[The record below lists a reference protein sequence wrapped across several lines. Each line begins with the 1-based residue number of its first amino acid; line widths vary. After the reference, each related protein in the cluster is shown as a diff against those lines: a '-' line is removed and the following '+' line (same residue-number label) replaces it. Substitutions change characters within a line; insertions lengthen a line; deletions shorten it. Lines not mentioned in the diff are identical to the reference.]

1 MIFYYN
7 SSSAALTNPSS
18 GSPAHSVILIHQI
31 HVAGGASRSATMV
44 VVFAVYLCCVFWSR
58 LAIMVAA
65 ATAMVTAAAATA
77 AAAAAAAAV
86 AMAEAEKATAA
97 FCRGDDSDERRR

>member
-1 MIFYYN
+1 MSDYIKIREVNRNKLITTLIYDFYYN

-44 VVFAVYLCCVFWSR
+44 VVFAVCLCCVFWSR
-58 LAIMVAA
+58 LVV
-65 ATAMVTAAAATA
+65 VTPR
-77 AAAAAAAAV
+77 
-86 AMAEAEKATAA
+86 M
-97 FCRGDDSDERRR
+97 

>member
-44 VVFAVYLCCVFWSR
+44 VVFAVCLCCVFRSR
-58 LAIMVAA
+58 LVV
-65 ATAMVTAAAATA
+65 VTCH
-77 AAAAAAAAV
+77 
-86 AMAEAEKATAA
+86 M
-97 FCRGDDSDERRR
+97 

>member
-7 SSSAALTNPSS
+7 SSSAASTNPSS

-44 VVFAVYLCCVFWSR
+44 VVFAVVCVVCSGLVWLSSLVVCRQVPQNNLKMR
-58 LAIMVAA
+58 L
-65 ATAMVTAAAATA
+65 TALLGAPHWLAPYPPPYGVN
-77 AAAAAAAAV
+77 
-86 AMAEAEKATAA
+86 
-97 FCRGDDSDERRR
+97 